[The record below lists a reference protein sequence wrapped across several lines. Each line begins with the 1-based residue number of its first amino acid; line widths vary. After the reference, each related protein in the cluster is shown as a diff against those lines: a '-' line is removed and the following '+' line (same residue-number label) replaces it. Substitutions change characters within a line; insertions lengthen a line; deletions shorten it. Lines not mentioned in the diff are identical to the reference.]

1 MNYSDNLNKVIQLSK
16 SEAKR
21 LGCSFVTPDHLL
33 LGMLGVDSAKARDV
47 LREAG
52 VNIAEAQHHIEQRN
66 LHTGAEDIQPQ
77 FDKQAER
84 ILRILDLETKAYKAD
99 TAHTEHLLMAL
110 LRERINKAAIYLQD
124 NWQVSYES
132 MEPRLP
138 RPVEQPKM
146 GMDFSSDL
154 EEDMPDEERM

>member
-16 SEAKR
+16 TEAKR

-33 LGMLGVDSAKARDV
+33 LGLLGVEGAKARDV

-52 VNIAEAQHHIEQRN
+52 VDIAEAQHHIEQRN

-84 ILRILDLETKAYKAD
+84 ILRILDQQLRCRELYGIMRRVAGGIREIRLIRFVRARLFG
-99 TAHTEHLLMAL
+99 HGRIAL
-110 LRERINKAAIYLQD
+110 RFGI
-124 NWQVSYES
+124 
-132 MEPRLP
+132 
-138 RPVEQPKM
+138 
-146 GMDFSSDL
+146 GDL
-154 EEDMPDEERM
+154 NVV